1 MNYRLKNHSW
11 KKHRKRNNTY
21 LICWLIIPFIITIL
35 LALDGLGIYIFTT
48 ERLIVLGAGLLV
60 MLLPFFSEITIK
72 NFSIKKDS
80 T

>member
-1 MNYRLKNHSW
+1 MNYRLKNRFW

-21 LICWLIIPFIITIL
+21 LICWLIIPLIVIAL
-35 LALDGLGIYIFTT
+35 LTLDGLGIYTFTT

-72 NFSIKKDS
+72 NFSIKKDR